1 MIKVIERPHKYLILN
16 MFKKVWATCLVRYIV
31 LNLMQEN
38 LLINYRYCYIY
49 TDSRIVVLADFD
61 LANIGF
67 PDSL

>member
-1 MIKVIERPHKYLILN
+1 
-16 MFKKVWATCLVRYIV
+16 MFKNVGATRLVRYIV